1 MQTVI
6 HCINVK
12 ILIMIIQRF
21 HTILI
26 FKSKV
31 RMKLRC
37 CSESLS
43 HNKHVDRQL
52 VRRDEQSGQISP
64 YCSNTYVLPPI
75 IFAHRE
81 KESIVFWCC

>member
-6 HCINVK
+6 NCINVK

-43 HNKHVDRQL
+43 HKKHVDRQL
-52 VRRDEQSGQISP
+52 VGRDP
-64 YCSNTYVLPPI
+64 YCSNTSTYVLPPI
-75 IFAHRE
+75 ILAHRE